1 MKTTLPAR
9 CVAFGIAL
17 LAPLSGQSAEPR
29 EPIVLW
35 PQGAPGETGAI
46 GEEGNMSKPNDKGPG
61 GRPVIRTGNVSKPT
75 LTIYSPPK
83 DKDTGAAVVV
93 CPGGG
98 YNILAWDLEG
108 TEICEWLNSIGV
120 TGAVLK
126 YRVPRRAGL
135 EKSTAPLQD
144 AQRAMGILRQRAS
157 EFGIDPKRI
166 GALGF
171 SAGGHLTAALST
183 NYETRTYPRVD
194 DADDVSCRP
203 DFAVLIYPAYLT
215 VKEQHDAL
223 APQLKVTAQ
232 TPPTFLTQTED
243 DGIRVENSIYY
254 YLALKD
260 AKVAAE
266 LHVYPKGGHG
276 YGLRPSENNVCSWP
290 ERAADWLR
298 SINALAKPK

>member
-1 MKTTLPAR
+1 
-9 CVAFGIAL
+9 
-17 LAPLSGQSAEPR
+17 
-29 EPIVLW
+29 
-35 PQGAPGETGAI
+35 
-46 GEEGNMSKPNDKGPG
+46 
-61 GRPVIRTGNVSKPT
+61 
-75 LTIYSPPK
+75 
-83 DKDTGAAVVV
+83 
-93 CPGGG
+93 
-98 YNILAWDLEG
+98 
-108 TEICEWLNSIGV
+108 
-120 TGAVLK
+120 
-126 YRVPRRAGL
+126 VPRRAGL